1 MFGKGKAYTR
11 EQISAQVGGGIQDC
25 ISHVRNR
32 VVAICLT
39 RDMNPQAPA
48 IMLVGT
54 GRDKIRYSEILCD
67 EQKNEAIPIF
77 LKRKPNAWEF
87 EGYFKVLRHSKS
99 LDIISEHQRTA
110 GRNDVYMVI
119 YFEGV

>member
-1 MFGKGKAYTR
+1 VLTKPRQSKGATRFGKGTTYTR
-11 EQISAQVGGGIQDC
+11 EEISAKLGGGTQDC

-54 GRDKIRYSEILCD
+54 GRDKIRYSEIYVTNKRTR
-67 EQKNEAIPIF
+67 QF
-77 LKRKPNAWEF
+77 LF
-87 EGYFKVLRHSKS
+87 S
-99 LDIISEHQRTA
+99 
-110 GRNDVYMVI
+110 
-119 YFEGV
+119 